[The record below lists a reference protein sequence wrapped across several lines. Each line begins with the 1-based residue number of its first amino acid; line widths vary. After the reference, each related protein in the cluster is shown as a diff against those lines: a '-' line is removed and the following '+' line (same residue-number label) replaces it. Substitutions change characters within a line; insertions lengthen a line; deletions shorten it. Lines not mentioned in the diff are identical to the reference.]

1 MRNSF
6 TARDIAAFQDSSCA
20 SFFGQG
26 AGVAPVPAA
35 SDVWCEI
42 AENHGQNMRLWAEE
56 DLARR
61 KRASDSAIAANKRAI
76 DGYNQARND
85 AIERLDV
92 MLLAGFGGPEAMTG
106 RLHSETPGSIIDRLS
121 IASLKRFHMTLQVM
135 RDDVEQAHREAC
147 AERLA
152 WIARQR
158 DDLGACLDELMQECA
173 AGKARFRV
181 YRQFKMY
188 NDPALN
194 MQLVAEGHEPQQMDR
209 A

>member
-6 TARDIAAFQDSSCA
+6 TARDIAAFHDSSCE
-20 SFFGQG
+20 SFFEQG
-26 AGVAPVPAA
+26 AGVAPVPVA

-106 RLHSETPGSIIDRLS
+106 RPRRSAIRASWRPGLVPPARDGKPCRRPCAIWNACTPL
-121 IASLKRFHMTLQVM
+121 LT
-135 RDDVEQAHREAC
+135 
-147 AERLA
+147 A
-152 WIARQR
+152 W
-158 DDLGACLDELMQECA
+158 L
-173 AGKARFRV
+173 
-181 YRQFKMY
+181 
-188 NDPALN
+188 
-194 MQLVAEGHEPQQMDR
+194 
-209 A
+209 